1 MLSVDCYWVRGGEG
15 TLSVDCYWVREGEGM
30 LSVDFYWVRGGE
42 GRGRYAISCSDTDI
56 DPRNYVASSL
66 LRQVT

>member
-1 MLSVDCYWVRGGEG
+1 MLSVDCYWVRG
-15 TLSVDCYWVREGEGM
+15 GEGM

-42 GRGRYAISCSDTDI
+42 GRGRFAISCSDTDI
-56 DPRNYVASSL
+56 DPRNFVASSL